1 MQFDIVIFGASGFTG
16 KKVVEEISRGRAK
29 YAGVTWAVAGR
40 SEAKLQSLLSDI
52 SAKYGV
58 DISGIKIII
67 ADVSDQ
73 SSLTSMCRQ
82 AKVLLNCCG
91 PYRLYGEP
99 VVRAALEAKTHYVDI
114 TGEEDFMGTMQIK
127 YDNEARQAGIY
138 VISACG
144 FDSIPN
150 DMGVIFLEKNFQ
162 GTLHSV
168 ESYLSLSTVKEYQK
182 EARKS
187 GVLNFGT
194 WESLVY
200 VFANFTEIL
209 KLRSK
214 LYPKNESTYKPKLK
228 QRYIHKQN
236 GKWAVP
242 LVSPDG
248 SIVKRTQHRLL
259 ETNNKRPVQ
268 FQPYIV
274 LPSISYV
281 FLLGII
287 TMFVGILSKFKYGR
301 ALLLNKPEWFSLGLV
316 SKQGPTQAVMD
327 NTCFTFEM
335 FGRGWDMG
343 QDTEA
348 SEPKKTVIAKRRSL
362 YVGRCFLE
370 DKSCS

>member
-1 MQFDIVIFGASGFTG
+1 M
-16 KKVVEEISRGRAK
+16 
-29 YAGVTWAVAGR
+29 
-40 SEAKLQSLLSDI
+40 
-52 SAKYGV
+52 
-58 DISGIKIII
+58 
-67 ADVSDQ
+67 
-73 SSLTSMCRQ
+73 
-82 AKVLLNCCG
+82 VLLYPFVPVSTVNDEPSVAASCVVYWALITERV
-91 PYRLYGEP
+91 PALSFYNLYR
-99 VVRAALEAKTHYVDI
+99 DI
-114 TGEEDFMGTMQIK
+114 LLCFQFMGTMQIK

-316 SKQGPTQAVMD
+316 SKQGPTQTVMD

-348 SEPKKTVIAKRRSL
+348 SEPKKTVIAKVSAMDPAYGFTSL
-362 YVGRCFLE
+362 ALVQSAIAILKEKHKMPSTGGVFTSGAAFWKTSLVAKLQENNVKFEIFY
-370 DKSCS
+370 